1 VFSRLALAC
10 VLVQLLAIPAI
21 AQLSAPQEPPA
32 LVGTWVLRVPNSEVL
47 PPPDIKSQTIAITC
61 VGEKIEI
68 SATTNGE
75 ESVAQ
80 FTADGKQRKGRTIP
94 PLLHGEVVTSRW
106 EGTSLVLT
114 IVGGSWVT
122 GESVTTERWTPSLDG
137 RTLTRSWGGF
147 KMLEMVYDKRP
158 TPDRLDQLTP
168 RGYVN
173 DFAGIIDSAA
183 QSQLDAICKDLDR
196 KKRTQM
202 AIVTIVSLDGSPVVE
217 FATQLGNRW
226 GVGYEDNHRGVVVL
240 LSRKEHQW
248 GIATGKG
255 LESVLT
261 NDYEARLGREMT
273 PFLRNGHYGTAL
285 LWVAQRIHDEILQN
299 VN

>member
-1 VFSRLALAC
+1 MSSRLALAC
-10 VLVQLLAIPAI
+10 ALVYLLAIPAI
-21 AQLSAPQEPPA
+21 AQLSTPQEPPA
-32 LVGTWVLRVPNSEVL
+32 LVGTWVLRVPNSEGL
-47 PPPDIKSQTIAITC
+47 PLHDIKSQTIAITC

-80 FTADGKQRKGRTIP
+80 FTADGEQRKGRTIP
-94 PLLHGEVVTSRW
+94 PLSLGEVVTSRW

-114 IVGGSWVT
+114 IVGGSWAT
-122 GESVTTERWTPSLDG
+122 GESTTTERWIPSLDG

-147 KMLEMVYDKRP
+147 KTLEMVYDKRP

-183 QSQLDAICKDLDR
+183 QSQLDEICKDLDQ

-202 AIVTIVSLDGSPVVE
+202 AIVTITSLDGSPALE

-226 GVGYEDNHRGVVVL
+226 GVGYNDNHRGVLVL
-240 LSRKEHQW
+240 LSRNDHQW

-261 NDYEARLGREMT
+261 HDEIDGLGRQMI
-273 PFLRNGHYGTAL
+273 PLLRRGNYGTAL

-299 VN
+299 VE